1 MLFPC
6 HLHDYILAALESQ
19 SRIGWEEAL
28 SGFLSKR
35 WSILSSL
42 DMNTPNKTDTAL
54 GVRYMRACISSIHG
68 HSQRMWLARSGV
80 LRSNDDDQ
88 LKTIRSAE
96 AAKIRELYL
105 QPHLLRIGDR
115 HYCERSHERPSPSR
129 STVYAATVVTKS
141 SEVYGRASP
150 GWRATIFN
158 HRLFWKGRPWM
169 IWRNGWS
176 IFLA

>member
-1 MLFPC
+1 LLMYGIKHWSNNKPFAPQILLFPC

-115 HYCERSHERPSPSR
+115 HYCERSHDRLLHGPPSTR
-129 STVYAATVVTKS
+129 RRWLQRIRKS
-141 SEVYGRASP
+141 MEG
-150 GWRATIFN
+150 N
-158 HRLFWKGRPWM
+158 NL
-169 IWRNGWS
+169 
-176 IFLA
+176 